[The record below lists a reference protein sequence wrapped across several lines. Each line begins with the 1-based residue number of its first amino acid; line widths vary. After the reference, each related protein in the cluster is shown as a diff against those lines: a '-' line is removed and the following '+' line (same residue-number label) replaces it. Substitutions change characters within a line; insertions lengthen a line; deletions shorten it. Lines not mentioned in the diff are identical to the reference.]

1 MITTTMLRDP
11 ILFLLRRGL
20 WVSLS
25 ETEAGKQC
33 VSPPSAAAAVKNLL
47 HHQRGLQDVF
57 IFKDFLLDP
66 PSRPLYDFADFPSPV
81 SFYLAFRPS
90 PFQAIIL
97 NDCDAVVQYTQSAGR
112 ETIMRFLLSFSFL
125 QPSPPISASPSTH
138 PRFANFSQSDSTSV
152 LVGPLNFVRN
162 ATKIR
167 GPVRQN
173 SFHRIPRLFCSSLP
187 PPVPSRW
194 CTVRF
199 GINKLL
205 PSPPFSLSLHF
216 PREKSRPW
224 FQKPQQRRRGSSVV
238 QKRKFLPSFLPLP
251 LNPVFC
257 STSGLIRCR
266 TQARRSSSTV

>member
-1 MITTTMLRDP
+1 MMIATTMLRDP

-97 NDCDAVVQYTQSAGR
+97 NDCDAVVQYTVSRKRNHHAFSPL
-112 ETIMRFLLSFSFL
+112 FLF
-125 QPSPPISASPSTH
+125 PPAVASHICVPLHSSEI
-138 PRFANFSQSDSTSV
+138 RQLFAVRLNKCSCK
-152 LVGPLNFVRN
+152 GPLNFVRN

-167 GPVRQN
+167 GPVGQN

-194 CTVRF
+194 YTVRF
-199 GINKLL
+199 GINKAPAFPALL
-205 PSPPFSLSLHF
+205 SLSPFSS
-216 PREKSRPW
+216 REISAVVPEATTAEAWLFRRP
-224 FQKPQQRRRGSSVV
+224 KT
-238 QKRKFLPSFLPLP
+238 KIPSFLPPPP
-251 LNPVFC
+251 LQPRF
-257 STSGLIRCR
+257 L
-266 TQARRSSSTV
+266 